1 MKGERGVRKAE
12 VISVLQEAAEN
23 PDWKVK
29 QWKKQGAGRAVGF
42 LLTDVPEELI
52 HAAGFFPY
60 GIGGSPARLDL
71 ADAHLQTWV
80 CSFIRSSLAAA
91 LEGKFDFL
99 DGLVIPHNCDTTRTL
114 SGIWQHAAPLPF
126 LQEFRLPRQV
136 DRPSARDYLV
146 YELLR
151 LKEALEEFSGKKI
164 TEKKIKDSIALY
176 NSNRRLLGGLF
187 TLHDKNPA
195 AISNK
200 ELYTIVKASLLISRE
215 ELNWLLHQLVSALML
230 EEVAPVDKIRLFL
243 SGTLLEPLEVLD
255 LLDESAVVVVG
266 DDFQNGYRYI
276 EANVDE
282 TGDPW
287 EALAARQL
295 KRIPSASYDLL
306 HNPRRHYLV
315 ETVQEKKVDGVIFLH
330 LRHCEPENFDYYD
343 NLQAFEKAGVP
354 AIRIETEFGG
364 TFSGQLRTRVQAF
377 VEMIGG
383 EL

>member
-1 MKGERGVRKAE
+1 MRKAE
-12 VISVLQEAAEN
+12 VISVLQKTAEN
-23 PDWKVK
+23 PDWRVK
-29 QWKKQGAGRAVGF
+29 QWKKQGEGRAVGF

-60 GIGGSPARLDL
+60 GISGGPARLDF

-91 LEGKFDFL
+91 LEGKLDFL
-99 DGLVIPHNCDTTRTL
+99 DGLIIPQNCDTTRTL
-114 SGIWQHAAPLPF
+114 SGIWRHAVPLPF

-151 LKEALEEFSGKKI
+151 LKEALEKFSGNKI
-164 TEKKIKDSIALY
+164 TTKKIKDSIALY

-200 ELYTIVKASLLISRE
+200 ELYTIVKASLLFPRE

-230 EEVAPVDKIRLFL
+230 KEVAPVDKIRLFL
-243 SGTLLEPLEVLD
+243 SGTLLEPLGILD

-276 EANVDE
+276 EANVEE

-287 EALAARQL
+287 EALADRQL

-315 ETVQEKKVDGVIFLH
+315 ETAREKKADGVIFLH

-343 NLQAFEKAGVP
+343 NLQAFEEAGVP

-383 EL
+383 ENNV